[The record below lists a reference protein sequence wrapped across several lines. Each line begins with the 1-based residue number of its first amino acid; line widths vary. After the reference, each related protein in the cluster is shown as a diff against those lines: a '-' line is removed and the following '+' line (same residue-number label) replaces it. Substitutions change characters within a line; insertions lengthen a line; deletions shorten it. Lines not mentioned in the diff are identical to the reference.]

1 MVEGPAP
8 GRESVI
14 AIDEQDRE
22 NVAADG
28 LKTSHADKGN
38 RRGNKSV
45 FLGAFPKEIN
55 SLGRRFVSHQPPQ
68 MIAQT
73 TALRGPLSL
82 VEPVTRRHALH
93 TEACN
98 HGTDGQRQHHA
109 AARASWLSP
118 EMRRAT
124 LLISFHERQTWAST

>member
-22 NVAADG
+22 NVVADG

-45 FLGAFPKEIN
+45 FLGAFPNEIN
-55 SLGRRFVSHQPPQ
+55 SLGRRFGSHQPPQ
-68 MIAQT
+68 VILPQ
-73 TALRGPLSL
+73 RPLI
-82 VEPVTRRHALH
+82 VR
-93 TEACN
+93 
-98 HGTDGQRQHHA
+98 
-109 AARASWLSP
+109 
-118 EMRRAT
+118 
-124 LLISFHERQTWAST
+124 

>member
-14 AIDEQDRE
+14 AIDEQVRE

-45 FLGAFPKEIN
+45 FLCAFPNEIN

-68 MIAQT
+68 TPQ
-73 TALRGPLSL
+73 ALTVHRSACRSKGPVATGPFFFVSRVLACA
-82 VEPVTRRHALH
+82 HAPL
-93 TEACN
+93 
-98 HGTDGQRQHHA
+98 GKPGRPIDR
-109 AARASWLSP
+109 
-118 EMRRAT
+118 
-124 LLISFHERQTWAST
+124 

>member
-22 NVAADG
+22 NVVADG

-45 FLGAFPKEIN
+45 FLGAFPNEIN
-55 SLGRRFVSHQPPQ
+55 SLGRRFVSHQPPHR
-68 MIAQT
+68 T
-73 TALRGPLSL
+73 PLTRKALVPAGPKALLL
-82 VEPVTRRHALH
+82 VRHRVCGAPV
-93 TEACN
+93 
-98 HGTDGQRQHHA
+98 
-109 AARASWLSP
+109 AS
-118 EMRRAT
+118 
-124 LLISFHERQTWAST
+124 

>member
-1 MVEGPAP
+1 MFEGPAP

-22 NVAADG
+22 NVVADG

-45 FLGAFPKEIN
+45 FLGAFPNEIN

-68 MIAQT
+68 VNKENPAIRQIA
-73 TALRGPLSL
+73 GFFCYPGL
-82 VEPVTRRHALH
+82 V
-93 TEACN
+93 
-98 HGTDGQRQHHA
+98 
-109 AARASWLSP
+109 
-118 EMRRAT
+118 AT
-124 LLISFHERQTWAST
+124 M

>member
-22 NVAADG
+22 NVVADG

-45 FLGAFPKEIN
+45 FLGAFPNEIN

-68 MIAQT
+68 VSSHAVKSPC
-73 TALRGPLSL
+73 GPSG
-82 VEPVTRRHALH
+82 EGPRDARRTPRRQVPHPL
-93 TEACN
+93 
-98 HGTDGQRQHHA
+98 GSDG
-109 AARASWLSP
+109 
-118 EMRRAT
+118 
-124 LLISFHERQTWAST
+124 

>member
-22 NVAADG
+22 NVVADG
-28 LKTSHADKGN
+28 LKKSHANKGN

-45 FLGAFPKEIN
+45 FLGAYPNEIN

-68 MIAQT
+68 KINNLARIRRPHE
-73 TALRGPLSL
+73 APDLSKFPKWKASAPLS
-82 VEPVTRRHALH
+82 
-93 TEACN
+93 
-98 HGTDGQRQHHA
+98 DG
-109 AARASWLSP
+109 
-118 EMRRAT
+118 
-124 LLISFHERQTWAST
+124 

>member
-22 NVAADG
+22 NVVADG

-38 RRGNKSV
+38 RLGNKSV
-45 FLGAFPKEIN
+45 FLGAFPNEIN

-68 MIAQT
+68 VTLGASPSSGRSS
-73 TALRGPLSL
+73 LGEGPLSL
-82 VEPVTRRHALH
+82 RLDVE
-93 TEACN
+93 
-98 HGTDGQRQHHA
+98 
-109 AARASWLSP
+109 
-118 EMRRAT
+118 
-124 LLISFHERQTWAST
+124 

>member
-1 MVEGPAP
+1 MFEGPAP

-22 NVAADG
+22 NVVADG

-45 FLGAFPKEIN
+45 FLGAFPNEIN

-68 MIAQT
+68 VT
-73 TALRGPLSL
+73 PGPALPAAPHRKVRGRCRWGAIRG
-82 VEPVTRRHALH
+82 E
-93 TEACN
+93 
-98 HGTDGQRQHHA
+98 
-109 AARASWLSP
+109 
-118 EMRRAT
+118 
-124 LLISFHERQTWAST
+124 

>member
-45 FLGAFPKEIN
+45 FLGAFPNEIN
-55 SLGRRFVSHQPPQ
+55 SLGRRFVSHQPPHLIPL
-68 MIAQT
+68 MN
-73 TALRGPLSL
+73 GPFGGRFCCGDQA
-82 VEPVTRRHALH
+82 VVA
-93 TEACN
+93 
-98 HGTDGQRQHHA
+98 GTV
-109 AARASWLSP
+109 
-118 EMRRAT
+118 
-124 LLISFHERQTWAST
+124 

>member
-22 NVAADG
+22 NVVADG

-45 FLGAFPKEIN
+45 FLGAFPNEIN
-55 SLGRRFVSHQPPQ
+55 SLGRRFGSHQPPHQ
-68 MIAQT
+68 SRPFAPHGPGSQQHPHPAASRNAT
-73 TALRGPLSL
+73 TRLFF
-82 VEPVTRRHALH
+82 V
-93 TEACN
+93 CN
-98 HGTDGQRQHHA
+98 G
-109 AARASWLSP
+109 SP
-118 EMRRAT
+118 AT
-124 LLISFHERQTWAST
+124 PA

>member
-22 NVAADG
+22 NVVADG

-45 FLGAFPKEIN
+45 FLGAFPNEIN
-55 SLGRRFVSHQPPQ
+55 SLGRRFVSHQPPHLIQ
-68 MIAQT
+68 HARRPRGAVVHLGAALLLVQPSPSSR
-73 TALRGPLSL
+73 TALSFRISGLTSGLKPASSKSFI
-82 VEPVTRRHALH
+82 
-93 TEACN
+93 
-98 HGTDGQRQHHA
+98 QR
-109 AARASWLSP
+109 SGV
-118 EMRRAT
+118 
-124 LLISFHERQTWAST
+124 ISG